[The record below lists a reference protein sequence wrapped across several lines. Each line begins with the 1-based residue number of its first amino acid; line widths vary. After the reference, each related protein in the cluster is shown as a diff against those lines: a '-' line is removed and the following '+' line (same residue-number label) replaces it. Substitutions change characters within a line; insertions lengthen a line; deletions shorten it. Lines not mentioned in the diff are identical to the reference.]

1 MQPVG
6 SALKQRKHDLFL
18 PFSLFCCVE
27 CSLMTGV
34 GVPLLDDEIL
44 SVHLGPFRA
53 EQQDSVQEA

>member
-1 MQPVG
+1 
-6 SALKQRKHDLFL
+6 
-18 PFSLFCCVE
+18 
-27 CSLMTGV
+27 MTGV